1 MRLDAPEEAEPSRTI
16 LHPASPQPCPSLCCF
31 SFCFQGTVRWASASV
46 GTDHRGKDAL
56 GDCALLCRMEANAAV
71 VVRCLR
77 RLYLLRLQELGL
89 PLPRKKAQNKHK
101 KRTVPLHTLRKFI

>member
-1 MRLDAPEEAEPSRTI
+1 M
-16 LHPASPQPCPSLCCF
+16 
-31 SFCFQGTVRWASASV
+31 
-46 GTDHRGKDAL
+46 
-56 GDCALLCRMEANAAV
+56 LCRMEANAAV